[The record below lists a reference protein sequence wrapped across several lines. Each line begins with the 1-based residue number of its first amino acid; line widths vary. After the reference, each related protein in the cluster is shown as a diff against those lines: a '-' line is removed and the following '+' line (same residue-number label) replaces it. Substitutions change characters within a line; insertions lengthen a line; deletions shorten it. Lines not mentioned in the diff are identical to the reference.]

1 MGDEKVC
8 LFITYCLS
16 YTSAFFFVI
25 MVVVKH
31 VLNIFYYQGEMEV
44 TPAAYGHLTSSLM
57 GLADG
62 KVAVVLEVC
71 CNTNFLH
78 Q

>member
-1 MGDEKVC
+1 
-8 LFITYCLS
+8 
-16 YTSAFFFVI
+16 